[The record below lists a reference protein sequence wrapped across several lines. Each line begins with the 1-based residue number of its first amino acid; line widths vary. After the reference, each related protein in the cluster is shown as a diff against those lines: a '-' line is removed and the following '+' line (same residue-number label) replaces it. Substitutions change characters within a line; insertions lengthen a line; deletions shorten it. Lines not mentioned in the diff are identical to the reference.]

1 MAAGAIICASTLFGL
16 LGRFWWFFDLF
27 SHFRVQ
33 YFLSISI
40 ITVFLLIAKHYRVSA
55 GFGLC
60 AAINLIPILPYYFGS
75 ATTKSGD
82 GATLRAVSINV
93 NTANRRFD
101 LVKQFLR
108 DNHPEIVL
116 MIEVDKAWVTA
127 LEEIHPT
134 YPYQKSSLREDNFGI
149 ALYSKLPF
157 RKCDVVSFGRANV
170 PSIVGE
176 FDAQGRSLTIIGTH
190 PPPPA
195 GGAKSA
201 YRNDQ
206 INAIAEYLATVPT
219 PKILMGD
226 LNMTPWSYHFGRFT
240 AATGMAD
247 SATGRGLALTW
258 PTDQILLRIPIDHC
272 LVSKEITI
280 KNRFVGVDIGSD
292 HFPIVV
298 DFALAQ

>member
-1 MAAGAIICASTLFGL
+1 MAAGAIVCASTLFGL

-33 YFLSISI
+33 YFLSIST

-60 AAINLIPILPYYFGS
+60 AAINLTSIFPYYFGS
-75 ATTKSGD
+75 ATTNNGD
-82 GATLRAVSINV
+82 GVTLRAVSINV
-93 NTANRRFD
+93 NTANRSFD

-108 DNHPEIVL
+108 DNHPDIVL
-116 MIEVDKAWVTA
+116 LIEVDKAWVTA
-127 LEEIHPT
+127 LEEIHST
-134 YPYQKSSLREDNFGI
+134 YPYQKTSPREDNFGI

-157 RKCDVVSFGRANV
+157 RKCDIVRFGPANL

-176 FDAQGRSLTIIGTH
+176 FDAQGKSLTMIGTH

-195 GGAKSA
+195 GEANSA

-240 AATGMAD
+240 AATGMVD

-258 PTDQILLRIPIDHC
+258 PTNQILLRIPIDHC
-272 LVSKEITI
+272 LISKEITI
-280 KNRFVGVDIGSD
+280 KNRFVGADIGSD
-292 HFPIVV
+292 HYPVVV